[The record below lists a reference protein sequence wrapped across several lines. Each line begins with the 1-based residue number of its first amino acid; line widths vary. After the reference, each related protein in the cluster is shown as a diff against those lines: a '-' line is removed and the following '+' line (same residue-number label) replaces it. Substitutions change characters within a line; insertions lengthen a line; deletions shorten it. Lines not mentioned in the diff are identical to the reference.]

1 MTEVVAPNWDDLTTL
16 VRGARDRLTVAFPF
30 YTEQGVTRILDN
42 LSETTF
48 VSVKTKLSP
57 SDWASGVADPEALH
71 ALLDL
76 LPGRHDLSIV
86 QRLHAKAYV
95 ADRLEALV
103 GSSNLTD
110 GGFGRNVELM
120 VRMRGEE
127 ASAALDALLAAT
139 SAGKALAVSDLAA
152 WIEESRPQILEA
164 RRAAKDV
171 AAELAPAQA
180 GLDRLL
186 GYGATTRPL
195 PALPGTRFDDFM
207 AWLRRHAELA
217 GATTIIRRHDNPDG
231 QNLQG
236 HVKQSFFV
244 VYQFLTEHP
253 ELAPSL
259 RMDLARLG
267 PDDIYPVDEAVGNL
281 WVEHL
286 DEHATEHGDGWSYP
300 ILRGIMPP
308 ALGGTRQG
316 GGGGSGTL
324 KRMLTLVAQFL
335 DDERR

>member
-1 MTEVVAPNWDDLTTL
+1 MIEVFAPEWDDLTSL
-16 VRGARDRLTVAFPF
+16 VRGARNRLTVAFPF
-30 YTEQGVTRILDN
+30 YTEEGVTRILDH
-42 LSETTF
+42 LPDAVF
-48 VSVKTKLSP
+48 ISVKTKLSP

-76 LPGRHDLSIV
+76 LPGRHDLAIV

-95 ADRLEALV
+95 ADREEALV
-103 GSSNLTD
+103 GSSNLTE

-120 VRMRGEE
+120 VRMRGED
-127 ASAALDALLAAT
+127 ASAALDAVLAAT
-139 SAGKALAVSDLAA
+139 AAGKELALTDLAT
-152 WIEESRPQILEA
+152 WIEDARPRILDA
-164 RRAAKDV
+164 RRATADV
-171 AAELAPAQA
+171 SVELAPAQA
-180 GLDRLL
+180 SLDRLL

-195 PALPGTRFDDFM
+195 PELPGARFDNFV

-236 HVKQSFFV
+236 HVRQSFFAV
-244 VYQFLTEHP
+244 HQFLTEHP
-253 ELAPSL
+253 ELVASL

-267 PDDIYPVDEAVGNL
+267 PDDIYPVDPRVGNVWL
-281 WVEHL
+281 DHL
-286 DEHATEHGDGWSYP
+286 DEHATEYGDGWSYP

-316 GGGGSGTL
+316 GGGGSSTL
-324 KRMLTLVAQFL
+324 KRMLPLVAQFL
-335 DDERR
+335 SDEH